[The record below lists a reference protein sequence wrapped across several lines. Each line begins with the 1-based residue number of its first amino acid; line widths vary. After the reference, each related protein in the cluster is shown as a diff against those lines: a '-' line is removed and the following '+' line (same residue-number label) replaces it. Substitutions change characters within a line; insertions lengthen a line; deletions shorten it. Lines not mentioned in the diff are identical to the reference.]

1 MAKRI
6 NAIKALMPQIELNK
20 TIQVDE
26 LTRYISRG
34 TNLTPGQIKFILDEL
49 SDALL
54 FFMSSGQPVKLEG
67 LGTFT
72 PTIKLSGDVTINVR
86 VDRELIKSI
95 NKPGA
100 FTGRLRN
107 QANIGKSS
115 DDLVDEWDQL
125 HPEDIVID

>member
-20 TIQVDE
+20 TVQVDE
-26 LTRYISRG
+26 LARYISRG
-34 TNLTPGQIKFILDEL
+34 TNLNPGQIKFILDEL

-54 FFMSSGQPVKLEG
+54 FFTSSAQPVKLEG

-72 PTIKLSGDVTINVR
+72 PTIKLSGELTINVR
-86 VDRELIKSI
+86 VDRELIKRI

-100 FTGRLRN
+100 FTGRIRN
-107 QANIGKSS
+107 RSNIDKSS
-115 DDLVDEWDQL
+115 DDLVDEWDQI